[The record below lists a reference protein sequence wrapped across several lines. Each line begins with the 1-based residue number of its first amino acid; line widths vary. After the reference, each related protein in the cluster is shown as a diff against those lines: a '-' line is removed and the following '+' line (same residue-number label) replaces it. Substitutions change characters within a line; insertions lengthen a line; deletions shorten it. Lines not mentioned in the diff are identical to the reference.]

1 MKNLKKIT
9 AIVLALIIIASL
21 AACSGGNS
29 IVGKWNYDL
38 QFKDLVESMVKQ
50 NLSTSDEKT
59 EAMYDELFKAF
70 DDCSVIV
77 TLEFKDDGTFTF
89 AADKASAEAAV
100 EKVKANLKTAIP
112 KAYAAMGVSE
122 DDFDR
127 YLKLQGKTIDD
138 LVAEFSKQ
146 FNVSSF
152 DTMESS
158 GKYVLEGNKL
168 YMYTGDTKNDSEYCE
183 IEMKGNEFDITKVN
197 GDIESLKGVDSLLPM
212 KFTKA

>member
-1 MKNLKKIT
+1 M
-9 AIVLALIIIASL
+9 
-21 AACSGGNS
+21 
-29 IVGKWNYDL
+29 